1 MLGSFAR
8 MLPEL
13 LRHSD
18 RKDVFE
24 TLPEHLKAAHRPRDV
39 ERDDAPGRALP
50 APRLAIRA
58 RGGGGGGAA
67 AKRAASAVPALEE
80 LWGAE
85 GDFLD
90 PLADAPPLAAGGDSD
105 DEALLAS
112 AGF

>member
-1 MLGSFAR
+1 MLGSFSR

-24 TLPEHLKAAHRPRDV
+24 KLPEHLKAAHRPRDV
-39 ERDDAPGRALP
+39 ERDDAPAATHAHA
-50 APRLAIRA
+50 APRSAK
-58 RGGGGGGAA
+58 
-67 AKRAASAVPALEE
+67 KRAVPSRGLNE
-80 LWGAE
+80 LWG
-85 GDFLD
+85 GDGLIEAAGVD
-90 PLADAPPLAAGGDSD
+90 LPPLMGDCGGGSDD